1 MRMPMIRSRTPPAT
15 VVRESLAAFCAQS
28 PKRISLDTLGGP
40 PHVPRMTGRPG
51 RKGSAKRGEQ
61 RVARNARSK
70 AHINLAKA
78 LAAVFSAGIYTKDDL
93 QAAVCTFVAEMK
105 EGGDTGEAVVRAA
118 QGLVN
123 EVGSRFP
130 SSERT
135 QILLADM
142 VTWCLAEYYRES
154 A

>member
-1 MRMPMIRSRTPPAT
+1 
-15 VVRESLAAFCAQS
+15 
-28 PKRISLDTLGGP
+28 
-40 PHVPRMTGRPG
+40 MTGRPG
-51 RKGSAKRGEQ
+51 RKDGGGAGEGKRNQAKRSEQ
-61 RVARNARSK
+61 RVARNTRSK

-78 LAAVFSAGIYTKDDL
+78 LASVFTAGVYDKEYL

-105 EGGDTGEAVVRAA
+105 EGGETGEGVVRAA

-123 EVGSRFP
+123 EVAARFP

-135 QILLADM
+135 QHLLADM

>member
-1 MRMPMIRSRTPPAT
+1 
-15 VVRESLAAFCAQS
+15 
-28 PKRISLDTLGGP
+28 
-40 PHVPRMTGRPG
+40 MTSSPG
-51 RKGSAKRGEQ
+51 RKGAGESGAKRNEA

-78 LAAVFSAGIYTKDDL
+78 LASVFTAGVYTKEEL
-93 QAAVCTFVAEMK
+93 QSAVCTYVSEMK
-105 EGGDTGEAVVRAA
+105 EGGETGEAVVRAA

-123 EVGSRFP
+123 EVGARFP
-130 SSERT
+130 SSHRT
-135 QILLADM
+135 QVVLADM